1 MRHRLAALIMLF
13 LMVSFLDNGC
23 SRKTRIGFLMDE
35 SATGRWVKDKAL
47 FIKNVEDMGGKVIF
61 RSSEQDA
68 DKQVDLAREI
78 LKRKVD
84 ALVVVP
90 TDLNV
95 AANIVRLAHSEHVP
109 VISYDRLIKNCNL
122 DFYISFDNV
131 LVGEMQANYITTLC
145 PKGNYAILGGAVTD
159 NNSFLLRLGQLSVL
173 EPLIQR
179 GDIHLVYDRY
189 VDAWLPSEGYR
200 LMKDCLKK
208 NHRIDAVLASNDQLA
223 EGAIKALTEA
233 GVDPLPY
240 ISGQDAD
247 PEACRRILGG
257 EQSMTVYKPIEA
269 IAKEAAEVTMQIARD
284 GTIPKTYLSVNNGK
298 IQVPS
303 LLLKPMLV
311 NKETI
316 DLTVNADQYMK
327 DLEKTESGKGKPGK
341 GNGNKETR
349 TWERDT
355 GK

>member
-1 MRHRLAALIMLF
+1 MKHRFAALIMLILVGLF
-13 LMVSFLDNGC
+13 LINGC
-23 SRKTRIGFLMDE
+23 SRKIRIGFLMDE
-35 SATGRWVKDKAL
+35 STTGRWVKDKAF
-47 FIKNVEDMGGKVIF
+47 FIKNVEKMGGQVIF
-61 RSSEQDA
+61 RSSEQNA
-68 DKQVDLAREI
+68 DKQVELAREI
-78 LKRKVD
+78 LKKKVD

-95 AANIVRLAHSEHVP
+95 AANIVILAHKQHVP
-109 VISYDRLIKNCNL
+109 VISYDRLIKNCHL

-131 LVGEMQANYITTLC
+131 RVGEMQANYITKLC

-159 NNSFLLRLGQLSVL
+159 NNSFLLRLGQLGVL

-179 GDIHLVYDRY
+179 GDIHLVYDQY

-208 NHRIDAVLASNDQLA
+208 NHHIDAVLASNDQLA
-223 EGAIKALTEA
+223 KGAIKALKEA
-233 GVDPLPY
+233 GVSPLPF

-247 PEACRRILGG
+247 PDACRRIIAG

-269 IAKEAAEVTMQIARD
+269 LAKEAAEITMQIARNK
-284 GTIPKTYLSVNNGK
+284 TIPKTYLSVNNGK
-298 IQVPS
+298 IQVPA
-303 LLLKPMLV
+303 LLLKPMIV

-316 DLTVNADQYMK
+316 DLTVNSNQYMEE
-327 DLEKTESGKGKPGK
+327 LEKKEAAERNASSAKTKAGEKP
-341 GNGNKETR
+341 E
-349 TWERDT
+349 T